1 MFYISKASL
10 KNLAKDTRRFSF
22 VGSGV
27 NAVTNL
33 VGWSVMHHQESPMV
47 MAGLAIL
54 WFCGLPGYRHDRR
67 QPCGKP
73 NKKTQSFSAEPGTQ
87 KTGSE
92 RAWPETVAETVRLV

>member
-10 KNLAKDTRRFSF
+10 KNLAKDPRRFSF

-54 WFCGLPGYRHDRR
+54 WFVVFQVIAVIVDSLTENHIKIPRHSALSPTHKNRAQNAPGR
-67 QPCGKP
+67 KP
-73 NKKTQSFSAEPGTQ
+73 
-87 KTGSE
+87 
-92 RAWPETVAETVRLV
+92 

>member
-47 MAGLAIL
+47 MAGLAVL
-54 WFCGLPGYRHDRR
+54 WFVVFQVIAVIVDSLAEGHEKGRRHSVRTQAHKNRR
-67 QPCGKP
+67 QNGSNHKP
-73 NKKTQSFSAEPGTQ
+73 
-87 KTGSE
+87 
-92 RAWPETVAETVRLV
+92 

>member
-54 WFCGLPGYRHDRR
+54 WFVVFQVIAMIVDSL
-67 QPCGKP
+67 
-73 NKKTQSFSAEPGTQ
+73 AESQIKNPVIQ
-87 KTGSE
+87 
-92 RAWPETVAETVRLV
+92 R

>member
-54 WFCGLPGYRHDRR
+54 WFVVFQVIAVIVDSLTESHIKNPSHSALRPAHKKRAQNALGR
-67 QPCGKP
+67 KP
-73 NKKTQSFSAEPGTQ
+73 
-87 KTGSE
+87 
-92 RAWPETVAETVRLV
+92 

>member
-33 VGWSVMHHQESPMV
+33 VGWGVMHHQESPMV

-54 WFCGLPGYRHDRR
+54 WFVVFQVIAMIVDSLAES
-67 QPCGKP
+67 QI
-73 NKKTQSFSAEPGTQ
+73 KKTSHSALSPAHKKRDQNALGR
-87 KTGSE
+87 K
-92 RAWPETVAETVRLV
+92 P